1 VLAAGG
7 HNAGIVS
14 EPGHANR
21 YYRKACRAEHS
32 PWVAH
37 EAWQQQAPRHEGSWW
52 TAWHQWLAAYSGKPV
67 MAKAIAAKAALEDA
81 PGEYVMQRH
90 GD

>member
-21 YYRKACRAEHS
+21 HYQIACRAEHS
-32 PWVAH
+32 AWVVH
-37 EAWQQQAPRHEGSWW
+37 DVWQQQAPRHEGSWW
-52 TAWHQWLAAYSGKPV
+52 PAWHQWLAAYSGKPV
-67 MAKAIAAKAALEDA
+67 AAKAIPQKASLGAA
-81 PGEYVMQRH
+81 PGTYVLQRYEE
-90 GD
+90 